1 MSDPALLENKQN
13 KAATLWL
20 VLYLLL
26 VLAVLGV
33 GISVRTM
40 GAAQRSFA
48 ATFDKDTIIYDR
60 FGNQLAEFHPKNNM
74 VPVTLEEMS
83 PILLDAVLVT
93 LDPQYLN
100 QRKVEPW
107 ALFTAVWRPTGPS
120 RQPTITQRL
129 VRSINGRATTR
140 LAALR
145 EASVV
150 IHLEQ
155 TEPREALL
163 EQFLSQVSLGRS
175 TYGVE
180 AASRAWYGGSAS
192 DLEIGQAAHLAG
204 LMLEGGGEASSERG
218 RNQILARLYEAG
230 LITQK
235 ELVLQRTIPLKN
247 LLIPVGEET
256 PVNSLVPDAGL
267 VPYLER
273 IYSQLVEQYG
283 SGPVAKGQIEV
294 DSTLDLGAQKIV
306 ATIVQKAAADRGL
319 SEVVVVVLDDRS
331 HVRVMYAT
339 DNFVAEEARIDSEEV
354 LKPFRRWESFK
365 RSLNWSN
372 QITALELAQGHA
384 LVARDGLRYKTQ
396 TLLEIRGADGTR
408 IDRGNDQTKVSLDA
422 QTASQITELL
432 TEFVASGVGFG
443 AQLDDVAVI
452 GISGVNA
459 DRDVAWFGGSTARFS
474 IGLWMRVAMV
484 DTSDLDAENTQ
495 FGVDET
501 VAALLAGEVLQELHR
516 DG

>member
-1 MSDPALLENKQN
+1 MSDPALLENKPN
-13 KAATLWL
+13 KAPTLWL

-26 VLAVLGV
+26 VFAVLGV

-40 GAAQRSFA
+40 GASPRSFA

-60 FGNQLAEFHPKNNM
+60 FGTQLAELHPENNM
-74 VPVTLEEMS
+74 TPVTLEEMS

-93 LDPQYLN
+93 LEPQYLN
-100 QRKVEPW
+100 QRKVELWP
-107 ALFTAVWRPTGPS
+107 LFAAVLRPTGPS

-129 VRSINGRATTR
+129 VRSINGTATTR
-140 LAALR
+140 LEVLR
-145 EASVV
+145 EASV
-150 IHLEQ
+150 IINLEQ

-163 EQFLSQVSLGRS
+163 EQFLSQVPLGRS

-180 AASRAWYGGSAS
+180 AASRAWYGKSAS
-192 DLEIGQAAHLAG
+192 DLGIGQAAHLAG
-204 LMLEGGGEASSERG
+204 LMLEGGGEANSERG

-235 ELVLQRTIPLKN
+235 ELLLERTIPLKN
-247 LLIPVGEET
+247 LLVPAREKT
-256 PVNSLVPDAGL
+256 PINSLIPDAGL
-267 VPYLER
+267 GPYLER

-306 ATIVQKAAADRGL
+306 ATTVQKAAAERGL

-339 DNFVAEEARIDSEEV
+339 DNFVAEKARIDSEQA
-354 LKPFRRWESFK
+354 LKPFQRWESFR

-384 LVARDGLRYKTQ
+384 LVARDGLRHKTQ

-408 IDRGNDQTKVSLDA
+408 IDRANDQTEVSLDA
-422 QTASQITELL
+422 QTTSQITELL
-432 TEFVASGVGFG
+432 TKFVASGLGFD

-452 GISGVNA
+452 GSPGVNA
-459 DRDVAWFGGSTARFS
+459 DRDLAWFGGSTARFS
-474 IGLWMRVAMV
+474 IGLWVSVAMV
-484 DTSDLDAENTQ
+484 DTSDSDAGNTQ

-501 VAALLAGEVLQELHR
+501 VAAQLAGEVLQELHR

>member
-1 MSDPALLENKQN
+1 MSDPALLENKLN
-13 KAATLWL
+13 KAPTLWL
-20 VLYLLL
+20 VFYVLL
-26 VLAVLGV
+26 VLAVLGA

-40 GAAQRSFA
+40 GTSPRSFA
-48 ATFDKDTIIYDR
+48 ATFDRDTVIYDR
-60 FGNQLAEFHPKNNM
+60 FGTQLAALHPENNM

-93 LDPQYLN
+93 LDPKYLDET
-100 QRKVEPW
+100 KVEPW
-107 ALFTAVWRPTGPS
+107 PLFAAVLRPTGPS

-129 VRSINGRATTR
+129 VRSVNGAATTR
-140 LAALR
+140 LAVLR
-145 EASVV
+145 EASV
-150 IHLEQ
+150 IINLEQ

-180 AASRAWYGGSAS
+180 AASIAWYGESAS
-192 DLEIGQAAHLAG
+192 VLGIGQAAHLAG
-204 LMLEGGGEASSERG
+204 LMLGGGGEDSSERG

-235 ELVLQRTIPLKN
+235 ELLHERTIPLKD
-247 LLIPVGEET
+247 LLIPARGKM
-256 PVNSLVPDAGL
+256 PINSLFPDAGL
-267 VPYLER
+267 GPYLER

-306 ATIVQKAAADRGL
+306 ATIVEKAAAERGL

-339 DNFVAEEARIDSEEV
+339 DGLVAEEARIYSGEV
-354 LKPFRRWESFK
+354 LKPFQRWESFE

-384 LVARDGLRYKTQ
+384 LVARGGRRYETQ
-396 TLLEIRGADGTR
+396 TVLEIRDADGMR
-408 IDRGNDQTKVSLDA
+408 IDRRNNQTEVSLDA
-422 QTASQITELL
+422 QTADQITGFL
-432 TEFVASGVGFG
+432 TEVVASGRGFG
-443 AQLDDVAVI
+443 AHHDGVVVI
-452 GISGVNA
+452 GSPGASA
-459 DRDVAWFGGSTARFS
+459 DQNLAWFGGSTARFS
-474 IGLWMRVAMV
+474 IGLWMSTALVNAP
-484 DTSDLDAENTQ
+484 DTDAGNGQ
-495 FGVDET
+495 FGVNET
-501 VAALLAGEVLQELHR
+501 EAARLAGEVLRELHR

>member
-1 MSDPALLENKQN
+1 MSDPALLENKPN
-13 KAATLWL
+13 KAPTLWL

-40 GAAQRSFA
+40 GAAPLSLA
-48 ATFDKDTIIYDR
+48 ATFDKDTVIYDR
-60 FGNQLAEFHPKNNM
+60 FGTQLAELHPEINM
-74 VPVTLEEMS
+74 FPVTLEEMS
-83 PILLDAVLVT
+83 PILLDAVLAT

-100 QRKVEPW
+100 QGEVEPW
-107 ALFTAVWRPTGPS
+107 PLFTAVLRPTGS
-120 RQPTITQRL
+120 SSQPTITQRL

-155 TEPREALL
+155 TESREAVL
-163 EQFLSQVSLGRS
+163 EQFLSQVPLGRS

-180 AASRAWYGGSAS
+180 AASRAWYGKSAS

-204 LMLEGGGEASSERG
+204 LMLKGGGGDSSERG
-218 RNQILARLYEAG
+218 RNQILAQLYEAG

-235 ELVLQRTIPLKN
+235 ELVFQRTIPLKN
-247 LLIPVGEET
+247 LLIPVSEET

-267 VPYLER
+267 LPYLER

-283 SGPVAKGQIEV
+283 SAPVAKGQIEV

-306 ATIVQKAAADRGL
+306 ATIVQKAAAARGL
-319 SEVVVVVLDDRS
+319 SEVVVVVLDDRNQ
-331 HVRVMYAT
+331 VRVMYAT
-339 DNFVAEEARIDSEEV
+339 DDFVAEKARIDSEEA
-354 LKPFRRWESFK
+354 LQPFWRWESFR
-365 RSLNWSN
+365 RSLNWSD

-384 LVARDGLRYKTQ
+384 LIARDGRRYETQ
-396 TLLEIRGADGTR
+396 TVLEIRNADGTR
-408 IDRGNDQTKVSLDA
+408 IDRGNDQTEVLLDA

-432 TEFVASGVGFG
+432 TEVVARDLGFV
-443 AQLDDVAVI
+443 AQLDDVAFI
-452 GISGVNA
+452 GSPGVNT
-459 DRDVAWFGGSTARFS
+459 DRDLAWFGGSTARFS
-474 IGLWMRVAMV
+474 IGLWMSV
-484 DTSDLDAENTQ
+484 TSGADAGNAQFDLD
-495 FGVDET
+495 ET
-501 VAALLAGEVLQELHR
+501 AAARLAGEVLRELHR